1 MDKKTKSGIGAVIAA
16 LVYGGAQILDMESRI
31 GALEAIHPELVTG
44 VPSPGEPPEEPVEP
58 PEESKEQV
66 EPESPAGPESAPQ
79 EPESAPAPGASEE

>member
-58 PEESKEQV
+58 PGEPEAPAEPEIPA
-66 EPESPAGPESAPQ
+66 EPESATQ
-79 EPESAPAPGASEE
+79 EPESAPEPGASEE